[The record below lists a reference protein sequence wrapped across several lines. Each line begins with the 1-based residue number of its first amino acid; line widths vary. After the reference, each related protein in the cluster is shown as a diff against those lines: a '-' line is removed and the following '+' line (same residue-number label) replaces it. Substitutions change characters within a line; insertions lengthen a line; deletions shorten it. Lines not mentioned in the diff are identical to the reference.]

1 MVLIMLFGHRI
12 TTLVRVT
19 TLFRVAT
26 LVTVTAFVRATTLIA
41 VTTLVRIK
49 FSFFLKVNITFGT
62 IGPLNIFLVYLTIN
76 NQ

>member
-26 LVTVTAFVRATTLIA
+26 LVTVTAG
-41 VTTLVRIK
+41 
-49 FSFFLKVNITFGT
+49 S
-62 IGPLNIFLVYLTIN
+62 
-76 NQ
+76 QH